1 MVSSLTDRSPTTDL
15 RRQRVVGRPGVVAG
29 CVGPVASSVEV
40 VATNAVVG
48 GSTGLAELFGC
59 WAAFTLL

>member
-1 MVSSLTDRSPTTDL
+1 M
-15 RRQRVVGRPGVVAG
+15 VAG

-40 VATNAVVG
+40 VATDVVVG
-48 GSTGLAELFGC
+48 GSTGLTELFGW